1 MEAVEEEV
9 EEEEV
14 VVVVVVVVQTQGE
27 QHLARTSASLQSLL
41 SKLRFEMRQIA
52 RCQR

>member
-1 MEAVEEEV
+1 MEVAVAV
-9 EEEEV
+9 AV
-14 VVVVVVVVQTQGE
+14 AAVVQTQGE